1 MWLFAA
7 TSFPCPHWPQPH
19 PEIQLMA
26 ALKSA
31 EKYQPDFACTTPEAG
46 SMHSR
51 NCGGPAGKT
60 SAHSAR
66 SSGELLFAK
75 LQMAREHVHLKM
87 RDSSHTF
94 PSRKVGQHH
103 NMNPC
108 WRTHLTEP
116 NNFVQAL
123 QDKVFQCLA
132 YSVILLGW
140 HACSQHARVHTS
152 ICIHVQAEVP
162 AKGFLQEFKQ
172 TTFTLEF
179 GWPNAQMQILP
190 YVSLLNT
197 RDKTRCPATWCW
209 REPCTPATILASAQ
223 GPWTV
228 AAGSCGI
235 TNFGQLSARRP
246 THDCIQVPG
255 CVPVR
260 ESERTRTGLFCP
272 PCSVFLITLK
282 CCILF

>member
-7 TSFPCPHWPQPH
+7 TSFLCPHWPQPH

-108 WRTHLTEP
+108 WRTHLTDP

-140 HACSQHARVHTS
+140 HACSQHARVHMS

-179 GWPNAQMQILP
+179 GWPNDLMLKCRSFPMLASLTLATRHVAQPHGAGESRAPRLQ
-190 YVSLLNT
+190 SLLLLKA
-197 RDKTRCPATWCW
+197 R
-209 REPCTPATILASAQ
+209 
-223 GPWTV
+223 GPWLQEAVGLQSLDSCQLVDPRMTASRSL
-228 AAGSCGI
+228 AA
-235 TNFGQLSARRP
+235 FQ
-246 THDCIQVPG
+246 
-255 CVPVR
+255 
-260 ESERTRTGLFCP
+260 
-272 PCSVFLITLK
+272 
-282 CCILF
+282 